1 MWMGSHYPLY
11 ISTGHNPDIIINI
24 YGLNLWMVWN
34 SKMKSYAQ
42 IVMDLLTKNYIKIF
56 KVHNLLP
63 PFY

>member
-34 SKMKSYAQ
+34 SKMKRCSNSYGF
-42 IVMDLLTKNYIKIF
+42 VDKNYIKIF
-56 KVHNLLP
+56 KVYNSLP
-63 PFY
+63 TFY